1 MNDQVVKDIT
11 SVKARFTLKGK
22 KAIVTGA
29 KGGIGK
35 ATATAFGEL
44 GADVAVVD
52 LPSAL
57 NESKEVAK
65 AIGTKFGVKT
75 IAIGADVSREE
86 DVKAMVAQVVE
97 AFGTIDVVHSNAGV
111 FTLSDHPDIPVDDF
125 KRIIDINL
133 VGMFLV
139 NRECANVMIAHKHG
153 GSIVNT
159 ASMSGTI
166 INPTRLETEYMVAY
180 TASKAGAK
188 HLTKG
193 LAVNY
198 IKHGIR
204 VNSISPGYL
213 VSGAHRMMSQ
223 IDVDWWANS
232 VPIKRF
238 GEMDEI
244 VGIVCFLASDLSTYF
259 VGSDIVMDGGATI
272 T

>member
-1 MNDQVVKDIT
+1 M
-11 SVKARFTLKGK
+11 
-22 KAIVTGA
+22 
-29 KGGIGK
+29 
-35 ATATAFGEL
+35 
-44 GADVAVVD
+44 
-52 LPSAL
+52 
-57 NESKEVAK
+57 
-65 AIGTKFGVKT
+65 
-75 IAIGADVSREE
+75 
-86 DVKAMVAQVVE
+86 
-97 AFGTIDVVHSNAGV
+97 
-111 FTLSDHPDIPVDDF
+111 PVDDF

-153 GSIVNT
+153 GAIVNT